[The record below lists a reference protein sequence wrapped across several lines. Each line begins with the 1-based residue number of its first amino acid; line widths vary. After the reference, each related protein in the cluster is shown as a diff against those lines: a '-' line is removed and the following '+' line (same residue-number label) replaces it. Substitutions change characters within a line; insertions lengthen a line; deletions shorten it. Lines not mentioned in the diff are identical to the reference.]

1 MTFEEQ
7 LEAIERA
14 YFDAEE
20 ENREEVLEY
29 LQKIHQQVLTL
40 PAEEARPYILA
51 LADCCGG
58 LLIPYLF
65 WYELLRFLG
74 EDSDSAMIQELL
86 RRFATSNFDEVEQ
99 KLLKPLVAIY
109 FYHESEFQLDKFE
122 TQVINTS
129 HPEVQNYFKKLL
141 KFAQSGNA
149 ASIEAYEEKLR
160 LLKPYYPNF
169 DSFNMPVTRLREEM
183 GLD

>member
-7 LEAIERA
+7 LDAIERA
-14 YFDAEE
+14 YFDADE
-20 ENREEVLEY
+20 ENRDEVLEY
-29 LQKIHQQVLTL
+29 LQGVHKQILKL
-40 PAEEARPYILA
+40 PAEQARPYVLA
-51 LADCCGG
+51 LASCCGG
-58 LLIPYLF
+58 LMIPYLF
-65 WYELLRFLG
+65 WYELLRFL
-74 EDSDSAMIQELL
+74 EQDSDSSLIQELL
-86 RRFATSNFDEVEQ
+86 RRFANSNFDEHDQ

-109 FYHESEFQLDKFE
+109 FYHESEFQLDRFE

-160 LLKPYYPNF
+160 LLKPYYPDF
-169 DSFNMPVTRLREEM
+169 DSFNLPVNRLREELGM
-183 GLD
+183 D